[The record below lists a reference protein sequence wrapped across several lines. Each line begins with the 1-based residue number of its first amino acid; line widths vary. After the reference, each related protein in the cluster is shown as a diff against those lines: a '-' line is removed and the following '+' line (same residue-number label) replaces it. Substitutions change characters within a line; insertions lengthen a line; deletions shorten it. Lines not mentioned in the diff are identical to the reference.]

1 MKGPLDGIR
10 VLECDGY
17 LSAPTAGYMLGDLGA
32 EVIKVEDRVKG
43 DPTRGVA
50 EIFGQS
56 TAAKAGINVLFE
68 TANRHKKSMT
78 LELDKEK
85 GMEILHQLVKVSD
98 VFLTNYS
105 QSAIAK
111 LGIDYESLKKYNP
124 KLIYALATGYGT
136 QGPESQKR
144 AFDTIAQARSGMMYS
159 LGESE
164 GIPAQIGG
172 IIFDQMTGTLLAYGI
187 LAALVARDRQGVGQ
201 MVDVS
206 LLGSGIHLQ
215 AYGVN
220 TATLRNRTMKSSRSG
235 LKNPMANHYECAD
248 GKWIVLSESQTDRF
262 WHNFCDALGIQ
273 NLEKDPRFVTVVER
287 KQNFRELTALIENTF
302 KTKSRDEWVA
312 LLETKGGGLAFSP
325 ILRLTE
331 LATDPQVLA
340 NDYVTKVQHPT
351 LGPINVVG
359 VPVKFSE
366 TPASAQGWAPEFGQQ
381 TEEVLQNVLGYSWE
395 DITKLK
401 EEEVI

>member
-1 MKGPLDGIR
+1 MDGPLSGIR

-32 EVIKVEDRVKG
+32 EIIKVEDRIKG

-56 TAAKAGINVLFE
+56 TAAQRGINVLFE

-78 LELDKEK
+78 LDLDKEK
-85 GMEILHQLVKVSD
+85 GMEILHQLVKISD

-105 QSAIAK
+105 QTAITK

-136 QGPESQKR
+136 QGPEALKR
-144 AFDTIAQARSGMMYS
+144 AFDTIAQARSGIMYS

-164 GIPAQIGG
+164 GIPSQIGG
-172 IIFDQMTGTLLAYGI
+172 IIFDQMTGTLLAYGV
-187 LAALVARDRQGVGQ
+187 LAAIIARDKTGKGQ
-201 MVDVS
+201 QVDVS

-220 TATLRNRTMKSSRSG
+220 TATLRNRMMKSSRSG
-235 LKNPMANHYECAD
+235 LKNPMANHYQCAD
-248 GKWIVLSESQTDRF
+248 GEWIVLSESQTDRF
-262 WHNFCDALGIQ
+262 WHNFCDALGI
-273 NLEKDPRFVTVVER
+273 LDIEKDEKFVTVVER
-287 KQNFRELTALIENTF
+287 KKNFRELTAMIENVF
-302 KTKSRDEWVA
+302 KTRPRDEWVKR
-312 LLETKGGGLAFSP
+312 LEEKGGGLAFSP
-325 ILRLTE
+325 ILRLTD
-331 LATDPQVLA
+331 LKNDPQVLA
-340 NDYVTKVQHPT
+340 NDYVVKVEHPT
-351 LGPINVVG
+351 LGPIDVVG
-359 VPVKFSE
+359 VPCKFSE
-366 TPASAQGWAPEFGQQ
+366 TPASANGWAPEFGEH
-381 TEEVLQNVLGYSWE
+381 TEQVLIDDLGYTWD